1 MMLLKGL
8 AASEEKCNVDVDVDV
23 KRVVIGGKGDVRCRL
38 STLIFMS
45 CKSTPTSHDA
55 HRHLTLSEADGAM
68 TLAPSTKL

>member
-8 AASEEKCNVDVDVDV
+8 AASEEKCNVDVDV
-23 KRVVIGGKGDVRCRL
+23 KSVVIGGKGDVRCRL

-68 TLAPSTKL
+68 TLAPLTKL